1 MKIFFITILLAA
13 LMLGLILTLDIKMG
27 TPSSNLLLKM
37 KRPFEVPEPAEYFIV
52 IVFLTM
58 IIAKP
63 LGSFLKKKGKQKT
76 SAK

>member
-1 MKIFFITILLAA
+1 MKIFFVTILLAA